1 MPASL
6 NRIASAIAMDRWEE
20 IGENTNIWNPEEEPS
35 DIACDPLYVVCSQ
48 RKLNPDVDL
57 QDILRSFIRDPKE
70 LENYQ
75 YQITPED
82 MIEAK
87 EIRNY
92 YRNQLMVK
100 NLKNE
105 TLSDHLKILQ
115 TIVENDKSL
124 NREMIPILVKL
135 PSTYVEDLKTAEI
148 FKLAENPPKPK
159 KRIIIDQHLI
169 YLGSV
174 RREGN
179 NQDYDSFY
187 FLDDSKILFTT
198 NANINSTAHAAWKF
212 IANLKKVVVT
222 GSGIREKR
230 PLQTL
235 IYYQI
240 QPDLEILSTEPV
252 NEQ

>member
-35 DIACDPLYVVCSQ
+35 DIACDPLYIVCSQ
-48 RKLNPDVDL
+48 KRLHPDVDL
-57 QDILRSFIRDPKE
+57 QDILRSFVRDPNE
-70 LENYQ
+70 LEKYQ
-75 YQITPED
+75 SQITPED
-82 MIEAK
+82 MMESK

-92 YRNQLMVK
+92 YRNQLMIK
-100 NLKNE
+100 SLKDE

-115 TIVENDKSL
+115 TIIENDKAL

-135 PSTYVEDLKTAEI
+135 PNTYNEDLKTAEI
-148 FKLAENPPKPK
+148 FKLASNPPKPK
-159 KRIIIDQHLI
+159 KRIAINQHLAYI
-169 YLGSV
+169 GTV

-187 FLDDSKILFTT
+187 FLDDSQVLFTT
-198 NANINSTAHAAWKF
+198 NVNVNTTAHAVWKF
-212 IANLKKVVVT
+212 IAGLGKVQVS
-222 GSGIREKR
+222 GSGLREKR

-235 IYYQI
+235 IYYQL
-240 QPDLEILSTEPV
+240 QPDLEIVSKDIN